1 MKINAVKAMI
11 IASLIIIVLYAVGLF
26 IPIIKNTKD
35 SKIYNFFE
43 KSFVSLDFS

>member
-11 IASLIIIVLYAVGLF
+11 IVSALIIILYILGLF
-26 IPIIKNTKD
+26 LPIIKNTKG

-43 KSFVSLDFS
+43 KENKLALK